1 MTLTDLYCHVDIG
14 ASASRV
20 WSVLADLDHYRE
32 WNPWIRQASGR
43 LATGATL
50 ELVVADPPET
60 APDTEHGGPH
70 LLPDP
75 HTIGGETLRP
85 VIERVTPVS
94 TLVLGVDWLDV
105 EGRRTRHE
113 LRIEPIRSGTRLHQ
127 SHAVVAAG
135 KDGAPD
141 PFPPSAV
148 RGVELM
154 NAALKARAER

>member
-32 WNPWIRQASGR
+32 WNPWIRQAAGR

-50 ELVVADPPET
+50 ELGVADPR
-60 APDTEHGGPH
+60 PDDDGRATT
-70 LLPDP
+70 LPAVEDVEL
-75 HTIGGETLRP
+75 ETLRP

-94 TLVLGVDWLDV
+94 TLVLGVEWLDI

-113 LRIEPIRSGTRLHQ
+113 FRIEPIRSGTRLHQ
-127 SHAVVAAG
+127 SHALLSAG
-135 KDGAPD
+135 KDGPPD

-148 RGVELM
+148 RGIELM

>member
-32 WNPWIRQASGR
+32 WNPWIRQAAGR

-50 ELVVADPPET
+50 ELVVADPRHEEGTPAALP
-60 APDTEHGGPH
+60 APD
-70 LLPDP
+70 DADV
-75 HTIGGETLRP
+75 ETLRP

-94 TLVLGVDWLDV
+94 TLVVGVDWLDI

-113 LRIEPIRSGTRLHQ
+113 YRIEPIRSGTRLHQ
-127 SHAVVAAG
+127 SHALISAG
-135 KDGAPD
+135 KGGPPD

-148 RGVELM
+148 RGIELM